1 MSRNMAETLKFV
13 GLRGNLQC
21 TSEGLLRSA
30 SSVNPDRIHMFHSLF
45 SLNASPD
52 PARLIHRV
60 CFITVQR
67 ATDNTHAHLT
77 ERQHSRLKQ
86 LPSTVISLSKA
97 LRRNFR

>member
-1 MSRNMAETLKFV
+1 MPIKFQVLIVSRNMPETFKFA

-21 TSEGLLRSA
+21 TSEGVLRSA
-30 SSVNPDRIHMFHSLF
+30 SPVNPDRIHIFHSQF

-67 ATDNTHAHLT
+67 VTDKTHPHLT

-86 LPSTVISLSKA
+86 LPSIA
-97 LRRNFR
+97 G